1 MPAKVSVPDSLSSL
15 LHRFRSC
22 FTAPG
27 YEVFT
32 AMFTGFILRP
42 LERTVCGML
51 TGAGLAGVWHHSR
64 AHRFFAGT
72 RWDVRQVGL
81 ILAALVVELL
91 LPPDAAIL
99 LAIDETL
106 TRRRGPKVFAAS
118 WWHDGSAAGAKK
130 IGYGNSWVVLAIVVT
145 VPFCRRPIALPILFA
160 LCVKG
165 GRSKPDLGRDHLDQ
179 VAEAFPTRTIHLVGD
194 AAYGAGHFAGLGR
207 NITLTTRA
215 RSNAVFHHPT
225 PAASGKRG
233 RPRLRGERIGT
244 PTDIA
249 TRADKNNTWVDTLIN
264 RYGTT
269 ITARTTEI
277 TGLWFGVW
285 RTDPVRV
292 ILVKDSHR
300 KTTTNKDFDIAIVTT
315 DMTAA
320 AAEIVARY
328 ASRWSIEVCFHD
340 APYSQQLAA
349 PASAKPRTEPKKQ
362 SNGACLSHSW
372 PRPSP
377 SCGTPPTPNPK
388 RKSPNAAET
397 PPGTQPK
404 PTRPRWTCST
414 PCATRSPRTELTAE
428 PQVTPHPNKTRI
440 TRSAPNEPRHEL
452 RKSRP

>member
-1 MPAKVSVPDSLSSL
+1 MSAEVSVPDSLSSL
-15 LHRFRSC
+15 LQRFRSC

-42 LERTVCGML
+42 VERTVCGML

-64 AHRFFAGT
+64 AHRFFANT

-81 ILAALVVELL
+81 ILACLVVELL
-91 LPPDAAIL
+91 LPPDAPIL

-106 TRRRGPKVFAAS
+106 TRRRGPRVFAAS
-118 WWHDGSAAGAKK
+118 WWHDGSAAGAAKV
-130 IGYGNSWVVLAIVVT
+130 GYGNSWVVLAIVVT
-145 VPFCRRPIALPILFA
+145 LPFCRRPVALPILFS
-160 LCVKG
+160 LCLKG
-165 GRSKPDLGRDHLDQ
+165 GRSKPDLGRDLLDQ
-179 VAEAFPTRTIHLVGD
+179 VAEAFPARTIHLVGD

-207 NITLTTRA
+207 NMTITTRA

-244 PTDIA
+244 PADIA
-249 TRADKNNTWVDTLIN
+249 TKATKDNTWTETLIN

-269 ITARTTEI
+269 ITARTCEI

-285 RTDPVRV
+285 RTDPIRV

-300 KTTTNKDFDIAIVTT
+300 KATTNKSYDIAIVTT
-315 DMTAA
+315 DMTTS

-340 APYSQQLAA
+340 GKNITGVGETQN
-349 PASAKPRTEPKKQ
+349 RTEKAVHRSVPFTFMAQTITVLWYTTNANPETQIAQRRRNAPWYTTKTD
-362 SNGACLSHSW
+362 
-372 PRPSP
+372 PS
-377 SCGTPPTPNPK
+377 TMDMLYTLRDTLTTHRINPPTPGHATPQQKPNHQV
-388 RKSPNAAET
+388 SPQRVA
-397 PPGTQPK
+397 
-404 PTRPRWTCST
+404 S
-414 PCATRSPRTELTAE
+414 
-428 PQVTPHPNKTRI
+428 
-440 TRSAPNEPRHEL
+440 
-452 RKSRP
+452 